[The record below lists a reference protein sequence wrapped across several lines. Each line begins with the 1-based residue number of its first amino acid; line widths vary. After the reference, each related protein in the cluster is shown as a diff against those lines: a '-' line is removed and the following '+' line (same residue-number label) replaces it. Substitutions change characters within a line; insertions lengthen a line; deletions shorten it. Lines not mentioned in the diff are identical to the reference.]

1 VLAPKEDRL
10 NANRMDAARSLW
22 SDLRSGNFSAL
33 PTTDLLLTLLGVI
46 YLISPIDFI
55 PEVALGPL
63 GLLDD
68 TGVLALIMVK
78 LTMMLD
84 RRAADLNAT
93 DPATSTAGSAKPT
106 VVQGEVIR

>member
-1 VLAPKEDRL
+1 
-10 NANRMDAARSLW
+10 MDAARSLW
-22 SDLRSGNFSAL
+22 LDLRSGNFSAL
-33 PTTDLLLTLLGVI
+33 PITDLLLMLLGVV

-84 RRAADLNAT
+84 RRAADINAT
-93 DPATSTAGSAKPT
+93 EPTTSRPNPTQATY
-106 VVQGEVIR
+106 VQGEVIR

>member
-1 VLAPKEDRL
+1 
-10 NANRMDAARSLW
+10 MDAARSLL
-22 SDLRSGNFSAL
+22 SDLKAGNFSAL
-33 PTTDLLLTLLGVI
+33 PITDVLLMLLGVL
-46 YLISPIDFI
+46 YLVSPIDFI

-84 RRAADLNAT
+84 RRAAEMNAT
-93 DPATSTAGSAKPT
+93 EPAAQPGTAKPT
-106 VVQGEVIR
+106 YVQGEVIR